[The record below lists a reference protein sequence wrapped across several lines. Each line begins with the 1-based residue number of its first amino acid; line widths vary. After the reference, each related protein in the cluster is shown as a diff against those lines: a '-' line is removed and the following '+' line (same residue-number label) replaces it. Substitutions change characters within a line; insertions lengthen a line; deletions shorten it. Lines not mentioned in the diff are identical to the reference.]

1 VGIIDRSSEWSSM
14 KRVTEQVVYSPTDLT
29 QFFESE
35 FASWMERYKLEIPES
50 AALTPDPVDEMQQLL
65 VQMGQTHEQSYLES
79 LQQAGIDICMV
90 ERADTWETT
99 LDAMKSGRHYIYQ
112 AALQHEN
119 FKGYADM
126 LVRVEEPSNLGDWSY
141 IPLECKLAINP
152 KPFFIIQSC
161 CYCDL
166 LGSIQGLVPKEFRLL
181 LGNGDV
187 KSLRTEDYIHYYRR
201 LRQLFLQFMA
211 TFSPES
217 RPLPKG
223 DLHGRWSSEAERV
236 LRELDYLSQVA
247 NITRSQIRRLEAAG
261 ITTMQQLAEADPT
274 HRISKLDPK
283 IFSRLNQQARLQ
295 RQSIGQNTPLYKV
308 FHPSEDD
315 PYKGLALL
323 PPASELDVYFD
334 MEGYP
339 LAEGGLEYLFGVT
352 WETAGE
358 LCYQDWWAHNK
369 QEEKQAFEQ
378 FIDWVYIRWQQDPQM
393 HIYHY
398 AAYET
403 TALKRLMSRYATRE
417 DQLDDLLRADVFV
430 DLYRI
435 ALQGVRVGGKNYSI
449 KTLEKIY
456 WQGRQGDVQN
466 AQDSVVQYFWWMQE
480 RKIGSNL
487 ADQLLAEI
495 RSYNKDDCDST
506 KYLTDWLRVLQTKHG
521 IPYRPKLAQND
532 SEVPQQV
539 TERQAAI
546 AAVAALSNYLL
557 TEIPV
562 ELGDKAER
570 WKLQELLAH
579 LLLFHRREAKPFW
592 WQRFAW
598 LEMEELELYEEL
610 DCLSG
615 IQRTSNPPYRPTPK
629 SRSLAYDYEFDPAQD
644 TKLSAAT
651 DCWFIP
657 PEPLRGCKLEWL
669 DTEQGQLTLLISDAK
684 LNEVRRSH
692 ETWEPPQRTSL
703 LPATFVKTDQ
713 ISQAILET
721 VQQWQPYLTL
731 PPVLQDLLGRS
742 SPRIHN
748 HPGGEIIAED
758 RDFLETVIHAVLNLN
773 HSALCIQGPPGS
785 GKTYTAAH
793 IILRLLR
800 EGKTV
805 AVSSTSHKVISNL
818 LGRVAELAIDQGVV
832 FSGAKVGG
840 PTDDAVLEYPQ
851 IEFKKAMAEA
861 QPAAFQLVGATVF
874 QCCRSENQGIW
885 DYLFVDEAGQVSLAN
900 LVAKAR
906 CANNLVLMGDQ
917 MQLEQPIQGSHP
929 GESGTSGLGYFLNGK
944 ATVPPDLGVFLDVSF
959 RMHPE
964 ICRFISDLV
973 YEGRLT
979 HHPDTVHHTIVLPS
993 DHNGLIG
1000 KSSGILFIPVE
1011 HEDNT
1016 QSSDEEVKIVEALV
1030 AELTGLEYVSDRG
1043 QKQAVL
1049 GNQDILVV
1057 APYNMQVRKL
1067 QERLGDRARI
1077 GTVDKFQGQEAPV
1090 VIVSMCASSGDA
1102 VPRGL
1107 EFLLNRNRLNVAISR
1122 AQCLSIVVGSPAL
1135 TLTSCSTI
1143 SQMELVNAFCKI
1155 VAHQNT

>member
-1 VGIIDRSSEWSSM
+1 MICLGNNFNM
-14 KRVTEQVVYSPTDLT
+14 KRFATRVVYSPTDLI

-35 FASWMERYKLEIPES
+35 FACWMERYRLEMPES
-50 AALTPDPVDEMQQLL
+50 TGFNADPIDEMQQILF
-65 VQMGQTHEQSYLES
+65 QMGQSREQRYLES
-79 LQQAGIDICMV
+79 LQQSGIDLCMV
-90 ERADTWETT
+90 ERTDAWETT
-99 LDAMKSGRHYIYQ
+99 LGAMKSGRHYIYQ
-112 AALQHEN
+112 ASLQHEN
-119 FKGYADM
+119 FMGYADM

-141 IPLECKLAINP
+141 IPLECKLALNP
-152 KPFFIIQSC
+152 KPFFIIQAC

-166 LGSIQGLVPKEFRLL
+166 LGSIQGTVPREFCLL
-181 LGNGDV
+181 LGNAEI
-187 KSLRTEDYIHYYRR
+187 KHLRTEDYIYYYRQ
-201 LRQLFLQFMA
+201 LRQSFLQFM
-211 TFSPES
+211 TRFSSES

-223 DLHGRWSSEAERV
+223 DSHGCWSSKAERV
-236 LRELDYLSQVA
+236 LRELDHLSQVA
-247 NITRSQIRRLEAAG
+247 NMTRSQLRRLEAAG
-261 ITTMQQLAEADPT
+261 ITTMQQLAGVDPT
-274 HRISKLDPK
+274 HPISTLDPL

-295 RQSIGQNTPLYKV
+295 KQSVGQGIPCYEVL
-308 FHPSEDD
+308 HPSEDD
-315 PYKGLALL
+315 PYKGLVLL
-323 PPASELDVYFD
+323 PPASPMDIYFD
-334 MEGYP
+334 IEGYP

-352 WETAGE
+352 YEADGK
-358 LCYQDWWAHNK
+358 LCYQDWWAHNER
-369 QEEKQAFEQ
+369 EEKQAFEQ
-378 FIDWVYIRWQQDPQM
+378 FIDWVYARWQQDPQM

-403 TALKRLMSRYATRE
+403 IALKRLMSRYTTRE
-417 DQLDDLLRADVFV
+417 DQLDDLLRAGVFV

-435 ALQGVRVGGKNYSI
+435 VAQGVRVGGKNYSI

-466 AQDSVVQYFWWMQE
+466 AQDSVVQYFRWMQQRE
-480 RKIGSNL
+480 HDPNL
-487 ADQLLAEI
+487 AEPLLEEI
-495 RSYNKDDCDST
+495 RSYNQDDCDST
-506 KYLTDWLRVLQTKHG
+506 KYLTDWLRGLQTEHG
-521 IPYRPKLAQND
+521 IAYRPKPGQND
-532 SEVPQQV
+532 SEALQQL
-539 TERQAAI
+539 TERQVSR
-546 AAVAALSNYLL
+546 AAVSELANQLL
-557 TEIPV
+557 AEIPT
-562 ELGDKAER
+562 ELGDEAEH

-579 LLLFHRREAKPFW
+579 LLQFHQREAKPFW

-598 LEMEELELYEEL
+598 LEMEEMELHEEL
-610 DCLSG
+610 DCLAG
-615 IQRTSNPPYRPTPK
+615 IQRTSNPPYRPTSK
-629 SRSLAYDYEFDPAQD
+629 SRSLAYDYQFDPAQD

-651 DCWFIP
+651 DCWFTP
-657 PEPLRGCKLEWL
+657 PEPLRGCKLESL
-669 DTEQGQLTLLISDAK
+669 DTEQGYLTFLISDKK
-684 LNEVRRSH
+684 LNEVRQTF
-692 ETWEPPQRTSL
+692 ENWEPPQRTSL
-703 LPATFVKTDQ
+703 LPATFIKTDQ

-721 VQQWQPYLTL
+721 VQNWL
-731 PPVLQDLLGRS
+731 PSLILSPVLQDLLGRR

-748 HPGGEIIAED
+748 HPGGPLITGGTNS
-758 RDFLETVIHAVLNLN
+758 LETIVQTAMDLN

-793 IILRLLR
+793 IILRLIQ

-805 AVSSTSHKVISNL
+805 AVSSTSHRVISNL
-818 LGRVAELAIDQGVV
+818 LGRVATLAIEQGVV

-840 PTDDAVLEYPQ
+840 PTGDAVLEHPQ
-851 IEFKKAMAEA
+851 IEFKKTMAEA
-861 QPAAFQLVGATVF
+861 QPAAFHLVGATVF

-944 ATVPPDLGVFLDVSF
+944 ATVPLDLGVFLDVSF

-964 ICRFISDLV
+964 ICRFISELV

-979 HHPDTVHHTIVLPS
+979 NHPDTAHHKIAIPT
-993 DHNGLIG
+993 DHNGLIR
-1000 KSSGILFIPVE
+1000 KSSGILFIPVD

-1016 QSSDEEVKIVEALV
+1016 QSSEEEVNQVEALV
-1030 AELTGLEYVSDRG
+1030 TELTGLEYVSDRG
-1043 QKQAVL
+1043 QKSGVIS
-1049 GNQDILVV
+1049 NQEILVV

-1122 AQCLSIVVGSPAL
+1122 AQCLSVVVGSKAL
-1135 TLTSCSTI
+1135 ALTSCSTI
-1143 SQMELVNAFCKI
+1143 SQMELVNTFCK
-1155 VAHQNT
+1155 VVDYA